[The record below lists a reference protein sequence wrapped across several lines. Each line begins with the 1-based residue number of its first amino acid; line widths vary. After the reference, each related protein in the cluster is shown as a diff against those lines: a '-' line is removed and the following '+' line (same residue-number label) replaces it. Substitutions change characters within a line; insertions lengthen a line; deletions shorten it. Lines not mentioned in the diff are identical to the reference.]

1 MQKCNK
7 KSTEAVEPKLH
18 SASADDASPA
28 PLSARK
34 RRSAQRLQE
43 FQEKKRNERIAA
55 KLAELRA
62 GQWSIAM
69 SEPDLEAY
77 ARRVVLRVEYR
88 KLRRKAS
95 DAQCHDDAMSVESEA
110 ASTTSGSQLAQAM
123 ETAPRRQPEAG

>member
-1 MQKCNK
+1 MGD
-7 KSTEAVEPKLH
+7 
-18 SASADDASPA
+18 ADAGG
-28 PLSARK
+28 
-34 RRSAQRLQE
+34 
-43 FQEKKRNERIAA
+43 AA
-55 KLAELRA
+55 ESGYDA
-62 GQWSIAM
+62 GQSDLE

-77 ARRVVLRVEYR
+77 ARRVVLRAEYR